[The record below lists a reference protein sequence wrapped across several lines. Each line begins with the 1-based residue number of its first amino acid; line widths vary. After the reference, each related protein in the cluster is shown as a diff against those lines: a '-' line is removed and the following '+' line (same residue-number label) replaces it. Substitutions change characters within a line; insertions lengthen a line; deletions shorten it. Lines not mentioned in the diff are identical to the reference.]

1 MLFRSQRDAIRA
13 RNVQAFIKEATAV
26 TDGLPGG
33 DESDSAGATRSEL
46 ELADGSVVPWNRASI
61 STNDAQPGNDELPP
75 NVTAMRHLS
84 EGSSAA
90 WQQLQKHHA
99 SVLQLRAKQHEY
111 EKGDLETLNRELEQ
125 RRLGIRR
132 AELDTRAVILDRAA
146 EWMTLSDQLRAL
158 EKESRDTL
166 QLVGQVEER
175 FPQSTVLRDS
185 ASQILRQRQKEL
197 DDLQQPLRTQQ
208 AELQKTVGE
217 SPPSVKTAVERY
229 WQTYAEAA
237 NRREEIQRL
246 LQKLNDN
253 LTRFTIHMSTA
264 ETPDVELR
272 VADIVRAYPA
282 NGLTWSERCQVY
294 VSRWW
299 EFLSDEP
306 REANSEGGV
315 FPADRKSTRLN
326 SSH

>member
-1 MLFRSQRDAIRA
+1 MLFRS
-13 RNVQAFIKEATAV
+13 
-26 TDGLPGG
+26 
-33 DESDSAGATRSEL
+33 
-46 ELADGSVVPWNRASI
+46 
-61 STNDAQPGNDELPP
+61 
-75 NVTAMRHLS
+75 
-84 EGSSAA
+84 
-90 WQQLQKHHA
+90 
-99 SVLQLRAKQHEY
+99 
-111 EKGDLETLNRELEQ
+111 
-125 RRLGIRR
+125 
-132 AELDTRAVILDRAA
+132 
-146 EWMTLSDQLRAL
+146 
-158 EKESRDTL
+158 
-166 QLVGQVEER
+166 
-175 FPQSTVLRDS
+175 
-185 ASQILRQRQKEL
+185 
-197 DDLQQPLRTQQ
+197 QQPLRTQQ

-315 FPADRKSTRLN
+315 FPAIWGTVVMTLVMSMAVVPFGVLAALYLREYAGGGLIVSVIRIALNNLAGVDRKSTRLN